1 MSDLEHFLDS
11 RYQVTG
17 QSIENTNK
25 YEFRSD
31 SFDERS
37 DLNICVLGCSM
48 ALGVGVL
55 YHETWASRLKQHI
68 EDDLG
73 KSCSI
78 WNLSTGGSGV
88 DYCSEVFHK
97 WTPKLKPDISIIQWS
112 DITRRSLVHNFNVQH
127 VMLNSYSD
135 GDYDMN
141 DRIPM
146 VEKKKSLINLQSF
159 SNDLYLWYKNY
170 LLTYYMAKSFNL
182 KLLHI
187 LPSQVEP
194 VQVEPVQ
201 DEASVIQFRDYPH
214 RKIDLNY
221 CMLDSNWVRYH
232 TTIDDHTDK
241 SKCGHPGPKAN
252 ENTGRKIFEIL
263 LEKKWINK

>member
-1 MSDLEHFLDS
+1 
-11 RYQVTG
+11 
-17 QSIENTNK
+17 
-25 YEFRSD
+25 
-31 SFDERS
+31 
-37 DLNICVLGCSM
+37 
-48 ALGVGVL
+48 
-55 YHETWASRLKQHI
+55 
-68 EDDLG
+68 
-73 KSCSI
+73 
-78 WNLSTGGSGV
+78 
-88 DYCSEVFHK
+88 
-97 WTPKLKPDISIIQWS
+97 
-112 DITRRSLVHNFNVQH
+112 
-127 VMLNSYSD
+127 
-135 GDYDMN
+135 MN